1 MGSLFKPTSTVVQAP
16 SQGQVQY
23 EIPQY
28 FKDLQE
34 SVFSRA
40 NAASQQP
47 FQAYTGERIADLT
60 ALQNAAITQAQ
71 TNLGQFGASG
81 VIPEA
86 QQRVS
91 AAADIAGMQFT
102 PQMAEQY
109 MNPYTQQVTNAA
121 IRNLQ
126 EQSALASQGQRAQA
140 AQRGAFG
147 GARQGIQE
155 AVLQAETA
163 KKAGD
168 ITAQLQSQAFSEAA
182 GRFAQDRAAAATG
195 QMQAA
200 QAIPAL
206 QAQLGQVGLQEAA
219 AATQFGGL
227 QQAVEQ
233 QRLLENYRDFVEQQG
248 FERGQL
254 GFLSS
259 ILTGAPIRSYGEERS
274 GTVGQVIGGTSPFG
288 QIAGAAGAFY
298 GMGGFPSDVR
308 LKENIEL
315 VGQSPS
321 GINIYEFNYIDSP
334 HRYQGVMA
342 QEVPEA
348 SFEVKGYLA
357 VDYSKVDVDF
367 KKLS

>member
-1 MGSLFKPTSTVVQAP
+1 M
-16 SQGQVQY
+16 
-23 EIPQY
+23 
-28 FKDLQE
+28 
-34 SVFSRA
+34 
-40 NAASQQP
+40 
-47 FQAYTGERIADLT
+47 
-60 ALQNAAITQAQ
+60 AQ
-71 TNLGQFGASG
+71 
-81 VIPEA
+81 
-86 QQRVS
+86 
-91 AAADIAGMQFT
+91 
-102 PQMAEQY
+102 QY

-140 AQRGAFG
+140 VQSGAFG
-147 GARQGIQE
+147 GTRQGIQE

-182 GRFAQDRAAAATG
+182 GRFAQDRASAAAG
-195 QMQAA
+195 QLQAA

-206 QAQLGQVGLQEAA
+206 QQQLGQVGLQEAA

-233 QRLLENYRDFVEQQG
+233 QKLLEGYRDFIEQQG

-288 QIAGAAGAFY
+288 QIAGAVGAFAP
-298 GMGGFPSDVR
+298 FFSDVR

-321 GINIYEFNYIDSP
+321 GINIYEFNYINNPD
-334 HRYQGVMA
+334 RYQGVMA

-348 SFEVKGYLA
+348 SFEVDNYLV
-357 VDYSKVDVDF
+357 VDYGKVDVEF
-367 KKLS
+367 KKVN

>member
-1 MGSLFKPTSTVVQAP
+1 MGSLFEPTTKVVNTP
-16 SQGQVQY
+16 SQGQVTY
-23 EIPQY
+23 GIPQY

-34 SVFSRA
+34 SVLQRA

-47 FQAYTGERIADLT
+47 FQAYQGDRIADLT
-60 ALQNAAITQAQ
+60 ALQNAAVTQAQ

-91 AAADIAGMQFT
+91 AAANIAATQFT
-102 PQMAEQY
+102 PELAQQY
-109 MNPYTQQVTNAA
+109 MNPFTEQVTNAA

-140 AQRGAFG
+140 VQRGAFG
-147 GARQGIQE
+147 GARQGVQE

-168 ITAQLQSQAFSEAA
+168 ITAQLQTQAFQNAA
-182 GRFAQDRAAAATG
+182 QRFAADRAAAATG

-206 QAQLGQVGLQEAA
+206 QQQLGQVGLQEAA

-233 QRLLENYRDFVEQQG
+233 QRLLEDYRDFVEEQG
-248 FERGQL
+248 FQRGQL

-259 ILTGAPIRSYGEERS
+259 LLTGAPIRSYGEERS

-288 QIAGAAGAFY
+288 QIAGAVGAAYGAGMF
-298 GMGGFPSDVR
+298 SDRR
-308 LKENIEL
+308 LKEDIEL
-315 VGQSPS
+315 VGKSPS
-321 GINIYEFNYIDSP
+321 GINIYEFSYIDSP
-334 HRYQGVMA
+334 DRYQGVMA
-342 QEVPEA
+342 HEVPEA
-348 SFEVKGYLA
+348 SFEVGGYLA
-357 VDYSKVDVDF
+357 VDYDKVDVDF